1 MGNFI
6 GFGKCSKYYLYI
18 LATVIIKAVK
28 DVIFGFSDIDQRNKE
43 DFQVFPKPPLFC
55 QHNLLQN
62 LFRYLGHIGGGFI
75 FLRIKQKNSLS
86 NKEKEQEKTK
96 ETTNTESLNHDI
108 ELIYTDVKLEKVN
121 INEVIIIAVIMC
133 VYYELRKLL
142 YLMNFY
148 FIDFWT
154 FNVVFMMLFMH
165 RYFKIEF
172 YNFQKCSLYFIV
184 ITNTLLLIINTVIP
198 QERMEDKNE
207 FDLYEDSL
215 GNAAYIIFFL
225 IIFIC
230 MSFILSYA
238 RVKIKLLTETKF
250 ISNYTI
256 IIFIGI
262 CGIIMTIVEIIFSEC
277 LKCHLDDM
285 NETFKTLC
293 LVTNSKNNTYHD
305 EIGTFF
311 HNFGTLSASNVLL
324 NIFLILTYPVIC
336 FFEILFELLIIYYLN
351 PIYML
356 VRDNIYNFCLRIIFV
371 LLRVNDD
378 ITDYIT
384 PRFFILEF
392 AEIFAIL
399 GYCVYLQ
406 LIELKFCSLNQN
418 LDKNIIVR
426 GHKESIIIPL
436 DMIHDTETEKNED
449 NNDDDCSRD
458 INNTDDNSSFL

>member
-1 MGNFI
+1 
-6 GFGKCSKYYLYI
+6 
-18 LATVIIKAVK
+18 
-28 DVIFGFSDIDQRNKE
+28 
-43 DFQVFPKPPLFC
+43 
-55 QHNLLQN
+55 
-62 LFRYLGHIGGGFI
+62 
-75 FLRIKQKNSLS
+75 
-86 NKEKEQEKTK
+86 
-96 ETTNTESLNHDI
+96 
-108 ELIYTDVKLEKVN
+108 
-121 INEVIIIAVIMC
+121 
-133 VYYELRKLL
+133 
-142 YLMNFY
+142 
-148 FIDFWT
+148 
-154 FNVVFMMLFMH
+154 
-165 RYFKIEF
+165 
-172 YNFQKCSLYFIV
+172 
-184 ITNTLLLIINTVIP
+184 
-198 QERMEDKNE
+198 
-207 FDLYEDSL
+207 
-215 GNAAYIIFFL
+215 
-225 IIFIC
+225 
-230 MSFILSYA
+230 
-238 RVKIKLLTETKF
+238 
-250 ISNYTI
+250 
-256 IIFIGI
+256 
-262 CGIIMTIVEIIFSEC
+262 
-277 LKCHLDDM
+277 M

-293 LVTNSKNNTYHD
+293 LVTNSKNDTYHD

-311 HNFGTLSASNVLL
+311 INFGTLSAFHVLL

-418 LDKNIIVR
+418 LDKNIIDR

-436 DMIHDTETEKNED
+436 DMIHDIETEKNED